1 VPERG
6 AGSGPHAV
14 AVRTPM
20 TQPLRHELYCFAA
33 RAGSDDTDYA
43 THGRQSSA
51 TPALRNVSLAI
62 GQRFV

>member
-1 VPERG
+1 
-6 AGSGPHAV
+6 
-14 AVRTPM
+14 M

-33 RAGSDDTDYA
+33 RAGSDDADYA